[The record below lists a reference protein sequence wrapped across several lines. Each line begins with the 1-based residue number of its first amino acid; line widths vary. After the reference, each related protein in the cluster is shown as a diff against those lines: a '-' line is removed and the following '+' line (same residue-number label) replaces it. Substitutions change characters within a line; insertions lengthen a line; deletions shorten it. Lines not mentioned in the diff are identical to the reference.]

1 MKTEI
6 YIAIVMIFIMILVYS
21 VWYFNR
27 MPTQS
32 YRDTFTDT
40 EIGIRYVAV
49 GDSYTIGV
57 GVEEDERWPNILFDH
72 LKEMGINVQLV
83 ANLAVS
89 GYTVK
94 DVIEQELEQVKKI
107 RPDFVTILIGA
118 NDSFSQ
124 KDAKSYQQELQ
135 DLLDKIQ
142 PMLTNPKNIVLITIP
157 DYSKSP
163 IARRYQSN
171 GELYLIEQ
179 YNEMIRKEATKR
191 NLGVVDIF
199 PISQEMLNDKDYVS
213 DGLHPSAISYS
224 KWESVIF
231 PVVFNLLKK

>member
-1 MKTEI
+1 
-6 YIAIVMIFIMILVYS
+6 MILIMALVYFVS
-21 VWYFNR
+21 R
-27 MPTQS
+27 
-32 YRDTFTDT
+32 RDTFTDT

-57 GVEEDERWPNILFDH
+57 GVEEDERWPNIITNH
-72 LKEMGINVQLV
+72 LKETGIDVQLV

-94 DVIEQELEQVKKI
+94 DVIELELEQIKWI

-124 KDAKSYQQELQ
+124 KDAKTYREELRE
-135 DLLDKIQ
+135 LIDKLQ
-142 PMLTNPKNIVLITIP
+142 PMMTNHNNIILITIP

-163 IARRYQSN
+163 AARMYQKEDMLN
-171 GELYLIEQ
+171 LIKQ
-179 YNEMIRKEATKR
+179 YNEVIKEEGTKR
-191 NLGVVDIF
+191 NLGVADIF
-199 PISQEMLNDKDYVS
+199 PISQEMLSDKDYVS

-224 KWESVIF
+224 KWESIIF

>member
-1 MKTEI
+1 MKTKTI
-6 YIAIVMIFIMILVYS
+6 FIIVMILIMALIYS
-21 VWYFNR
+21 VLYFNR

-32 YRDTFTDT
+32 RRDTFTDT

-57 GVEEDERWPNILFDH
+57 GVEEDERWPNIITNH
-72 LKEMGINVQLV
+72 LKETGIDVQLV

-94 DVIEQELEQVKKI
+94 DVIELELEQVKKM

-124 KDAKSYQQELQ
+124 KDAETYREELRE
-135 DLLDKIQ
+135 LIDKLQ
-142 PMLTNPKNIVLITIP
+142 PMMSNHNNIVLITIP

-163 IARRYQSN
+163 AARMYQ
-171 GELYLIEQ
+171 EDMLDLIKQ
-179 YNEMIRKEATKR
+179 YNEVIKEEGTKR
-191 NLGVVDIF
+191 NLGVADIF
-199 PISQEMLNDKDYVS
+199 PISQEMVSDKDYVS

-224 KWESVIF
+224 KWESIIF
-231 PVVFNLLKK
+231 PVVLNLLKI